1 MRIHNLLLPIAL
13 SIALSAQSAPRARD
27 LKIPFDG
34 TPGPNNAITD
44 VAGVEVGHTTLI
56 SGEGKLEVGKGP
68 VRTGVT
74 AVLPRGKKDFTS
86 VFAGTYTQNGNGEMT
101 GTQWVEEGG
110 YLDGPVMITNTHS
123 VGVVRDAVIKWRIE
137 HGPPDASGYWWSLPV
152 VAETYDGYLN
162 DVNGFHVKPEHAFR
176 ALDTAAAG
184 PVTEGNVGGGTGM
197 MCNGYKGGI
206 GTSSRKL
213 TERQGAYTV
222 GVLVQ
227 CNYGSP
233 QELRIAGINVGRELP
248 SGVDRKRDIGSIIV
262 VVATDAPLLP
272 HQLKRVARR
281 VSLGLGRL
289 GSYAGD
295 GSGDIFVAFSTAKT
309 TPLDRGPV
317 EQVRMLPNEQLDPI
331 FLATVQAVEEAV
343 VNAMIAARD
352 MTGVDG
358 HKVRAIPQKELVEVL
373 RKYNR

>member
-1 MRIHNLLLPIAL
+1 
-13 SIALSAQSAPRARD
+13 
-27 LKIPFDG
+27 
-34 TPGPNNAITD
+34 
-44 VAGVEVGHTTLI
+44 
-56 SGEGKLEVGKGP
+56 
-68 VRTGVT
+68 
-74 AVLPRGKKDFTS
+74 
-86 VFAGTYTQNGNGEMT
+86 
-101 GTQWVEEGG
+101 
-110 YLDGPVMITNTHS
+110 
-123 VGVVRDAVIKWRIE
+123 
-137 HGPPDASGYWWSLPV
+137 
-152 VAETYDGYLN
+152 
-162 DVNGFHVKPEHAFR
+162 
-176 ALDTAAAG
+176 
-184 PVTEGNVGGGTGM
+184 
-197 MCNGYKGGI
+197 
-206 GTSSRKL
+206 
-213 TERQGAYTV
+213 
-222 GVLVQ
+222 VQ